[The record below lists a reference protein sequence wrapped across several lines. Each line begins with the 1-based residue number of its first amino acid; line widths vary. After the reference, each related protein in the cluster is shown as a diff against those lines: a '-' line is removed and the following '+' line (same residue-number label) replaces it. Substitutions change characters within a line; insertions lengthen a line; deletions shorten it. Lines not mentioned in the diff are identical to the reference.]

1 MSIPILSE
9 LVPKATGVFP
19 VADISNVRG
28 GYWSVPTVADRDSIG
43 ANLRKQGMLVH
54 VQSNGLSYRLV
65 GGIDNANW
73 SLDAGSTNYYAT
85 GIVAASSWNIT
96 HNLGY
101 NPSVTITDSTGNLH
115 FGQIRYLT
123 SSSLQIIFTQNVT
136 GTGYFS

>member
-1 MSIPILSE
+1 MSISIISE
-9 LVPKATGVFP
+9 LVPKATGIFP
-19 VADISNVRG
+19 VADVSNIRG
-28 GYWSVPTVADRDSIG
+28 AYWSVPTTAERDGIG

-54 VQSNGLSYRLV
+54 VQSNNLSYRLV

-73 SLDAGSTNYYAT
+73 SLDGGSTNSYAT
-85 GIVAASSWNIT
+85 GVVAASSWNVQ

-101 NPSVTITDSTGNLH
+101 NPSVTVVDSTGNLH

-123 SSSLQIIFTQNVT
+123 SSSLQIIFTANVT